1 MTFVVY
7 ANDVKGGRIDPR
19 YYKPFFSEFENELM
33 KRNDIKYLGEISV
46 YIGSGATP
54 KAGGNDYTT
63 KDLEQN
69 LFIVSIVYLGVR
81 SWF

>member
-1 MTFVVY
+1 MLSGHV
-7 ANDVKGGRIDPR
+7 R
-19 YYKPFFSEFENELM
+19 YY
-33 KRNDIKYLGEISV
+33 KYLGEISV

-63 KDLEQN
+63 NDLEQN